1 MGARLHYAVPATYA
15 RANALHRLYTDACAS
30 VGLLSI
36 ARERI
41 PAAYRSA
48 AVRRLLA
55 RTLPP
60 EVPREF
66 VRVETLSTL
75 VDGLRKMR
83 TGEVPANVSA
93 HERLRRKILRRR
105 FDGANCF
112 YTLDNRDLELVRAAR
127 DAGLAVI
134 FEQVSSPNI
143 GRVVR
148 EERHLFRGIEKESPD
163 AILEEGI
170 ARDTQ
175 AFRLA
180 NIVTCPSDYVQ
191 QEVRSLAGET
201 VRTAL
206 TPYGINEDWLET
218 RSSPIPGRI
227 LFVGRVCLLKGS
239 HYLAEAARIL
249 KARGVPCEIRV
260 VGPYSPDVIARPA
273 FQGPTYVGPVPR
285 DAVRSEFAE
294 ADVFA
299 FPSLTEGLAMVQ
311 LEAMA
316 CGVPVVTTPRAG
328 GQVRDGQD
336 GFVVP
341 IRDPRALADRLE
353 QIVSDRELR
362 EKMSHSARRKAQEL
376 SWSHFGQLLLA
387 ATHSAMLDA
396 AGVEQRMSSTG

>member
-1 MGARLHYAVPATYA
+1 
-15 RANALHRLYTDACAS
+15 
-30 VGLLSI
+30 
-36 ARERI
+36 
-41 PAAYRSA
+41 
-48 AVRRLLA
+48 LLA

-60 EVPREF
+60 EVPRDL

-75 VDGLRKMR
+75 VQGWRVAR
-83 TGEVPANVSA
+83 TGEAPAIVSA
-93 HERLRRKILRRR
+93 HEQLRRKILRLR

-112 YTLDNRDLELVRAAR
+112 YTLDNRDLELVKAAR

-143 GRVVR
+143 GRVAR
-148 EERHLFRGIEKESPD
+148 EERHLFRGIEKENSD
-163 AILEEGI
+163 EVLEEGI
-170 ARDTQ
+170 VRDTQ
-175 AFRLA
+175 VFRLA
-180 NIVTCPSDYVQ
+180 NVVTCPSDYVQ
-191 QEVRSLAGET
+191 AEVRSLAGDKA
-201 VRTAL
+201 RTAL

-218 RSSPIPGRI
+218 RCAPIPGRI

-260 VGPYSPDVIARPA
+260 VGSYSPDVIARPA

-285 DAVRSEFAE
+285 DAVRSEFAQ

-299 FPSLTEGLAMVQ
+299 FPSLSEGMAMVQ

-328 GQVRDGQD
+328 GQVRDGED

-353 QIVSDRELR
+353 QILSDRELR
-362 EKMSHSARRKAQEL
+362 EKMSRSAKRKAQEL
-376 SWSHFGQLLLA
+376 SWGHFGELLLA

-396 AGVEQRMSSTG
+396 AGLPQRMSSTG